1 MRKVQSKNRNISICN
16 SSEDEAIRT
25 NCLKQTSVKQPRR
38 EYSKLSKTQ
47 VLRSKPFIKNLIK
60 IETQEQIIQ
69 DLFKRNSQHLC
80 KSKPSPLPKRSLDY
94 LTHMKNNKEKI
105 KCSTEPLSFRHL
117 ESISK
122 VAPTGNS
129 ISKEKLLKTLAKK
142 SIFRIEPSLA
152 GPKITLPSIKEKSYQ
167 KFVSAHRSLRKASH
181 QSTKLG
187 SFQRLCTQSF
197 ALPPPTNFVDTSAA
211 SNKAQFKASVSGK
224 LLLKFTCKKCDSKN
238 SKTIS
243 KHAYT
248 KGVVIVRCDG
258 CSNNHLIAD
267 NLNWFTDMNGK
278 KNIEDIMAEKG
289 EKVRKFEGDG
299 TVEVVEN
306 EK

>member
-1 MRKVQSKNRNISICN
+1 MTKVQSKNRNLSICN
-16 SSEDEAIRT
+16 PSEDEAIRT
-25 NCLKQTSVKQPRR
+25 NCLKQTSVKQPCR

-47 VLRSKPFIKNLIK
+47 VLRSKSLIKNLNK

-94 LTHMKNNKEKI
+94 LTHMKNNKEKF
-105 KCSTEPLSFRHL
+105 KGSTEPLSFRHL
-117 ESISK
+117 ESIPG
-122 VAPTGNS
+122 VATSRN
-129 ISKEKLLKTLAKK
+129 SKENGLKTLAKK
-142 SIFRIEPSLA
+142 SLFRIEPSLT
-152 GPKITLPSIKEKSYQ
+152 GPKITLPSMKENQPYH
-167 KFVSAHRSLRKASH
+167 KFVSAHRTLKKATH

-187 SFQRLCTQSF
+187 SFQRLCSQSF
-197 ALPPPTNFVDTSAA
+197 ALPPPTNFVDTSTA
-211 SNKAQFKASVSGK
+211 SNKAEFKASVSGK

-289 EKVRKFEGDG
+289 EKVRKFEGNG
-299 TVEVVEN
+299 TVELVEN